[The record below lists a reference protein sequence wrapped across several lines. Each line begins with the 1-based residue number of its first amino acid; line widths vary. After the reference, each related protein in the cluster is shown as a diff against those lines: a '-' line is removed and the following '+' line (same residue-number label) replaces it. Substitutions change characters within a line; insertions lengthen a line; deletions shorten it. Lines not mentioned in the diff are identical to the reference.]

1 MTDATLSFN
10 REMAQEYG
18 VTAALIYQ
26 ELKRKHFY
34 WERQGKLVDGFFWC
48 DQAVIADWV
57 LVHNNTASK
66 AIKQLED
73 AGLIERKVSYRP
85 GTTTTT
91 TWWKVKDGVTPGVT
105 KTVTPRSHKNSDSY
119 IKATTEATTGAREE
133 NTPRVVYLR
142 VNPSGRAWKSQKVY
156 STDEE
161 IERLENTNPEDN
173 IEFKHWKSPKMVGD
187 DSKAKF
193 KYMKAKLIQP
203 DVVDEEEMVEYGGKK
218 YKTVPGGEVY

>member
-26 ELKRKHFY
+26 ELKRKYFY
-34 WERQGKLVDGFFWC
+34 WESQGKLVDGFFWC

-66 AIKQLED
+66 AVKQLED

-105 KTVTPRSHKNSDSY
+105 KTVTPRNHKNSDSY

-133 NTPRVVYLR
+133 KTPRVVYLR

-161 IERLENTNPEDN
+161 IERLESTNPEDN